1 MARTSTT
8 CTWECESGSGRLTM
22 LHALV
27 GERLLISAA
36 RWARVSEAMKLRRAS
51 RAIDAR
57 PSAAGLDVSDDAMVT
72 NLESFRDSRPRW
84 SREVLCRLS
93 GLTACGL

>member
-1 MARTSTT
+1 
-8 CTWECESGSGRLTM
+8 M

-27 GERLLISAA
+27 GERFLISAA
-36 RWARVSEAMKLRRAS
+36 SWARVSEAMKLRRAS

-57 PSAAGLDVSDDAMVT
+57 PSVAGLDVSDDTMVA
-72 NLESFRDSRPRW
+72 NLEPFRVPRPRW

>member
-1 MARTSTT
+1 M
-8 CTWECESGSGRLTM
+8 
-22 LHALV
+22 

-57 PSAAGLDVSDDAMVT
+57 PSAAGLDVNDDVRVM
-72 NLESFRDSRPRW
+72 NLEPSRATRPRCP
-84 SREVLCRLS
+84 REVLCRLS
-93 GLTACGL
+93 GLTVCGL

>member
-1 MARTSTT
+1 M
-8 CTWECESGSGRLTM
+8 WECESGSGRLTR

-27 GERLLISAA
+27 GERLLVSAA

-57 PSAAGLDVSDDAMVT
+57 PSAAGLNLYDDVRVM
-72 NLESFRDSRPRW
+72 NLESSRATRPRCP
-84 SREVLCRLS
+84 REVLRRLS
-93 GLTACGL
+93 GITVCGL